1 MPAVTANEV
10 GYGAGTADT
19 PERANVVQVVVGHRS
34 DAPNDHGTPVA
45 LLEANVDDVTGEV
58 LAHTVSSLIA
68 AGAHDAWTTPIMMK
82 KGRPAHSI
90 GVLCD
95 PSVIDMMRELIL
107 RETGSLG
114 VRMTMTR
121 RWPQRR
127 TETTVDIDGHTIGV
141 KIAEHRIKIE
151 FDDAVAAAAALDVP
165 VRTVLDRATALVAET
180 GDAPNRTVP

>member
-1 MPAVTANEV
+1 
-10 GYGAGTADT
+10 
-19 PERANVVQVVVGHRS
+19 
-34 DAPNDHGTPVA
+34 
-45 LLEANVDDVTGEV
+45 
-58 LAHTVSSLIA
+58 
-68 AGAHDAWTTPIMMK
+68 MMK